1 MGSQLGCHGYYVISA
16 GRTGWRAVD
25 YICARIYLNAFV
37 FVLLINLVNGA
48 LIFQIMFLARVGHA
62 RCVVLQCLDCLTE
75 VSLTYMC

>member
-1 MGSQLGCHGYYVISA
+1 MVTMSYQRE
-16 GRTGWRAVD
+16 GRVGAQS
-25 YICARIYLNAFV
+25 ICARIYLNAFV